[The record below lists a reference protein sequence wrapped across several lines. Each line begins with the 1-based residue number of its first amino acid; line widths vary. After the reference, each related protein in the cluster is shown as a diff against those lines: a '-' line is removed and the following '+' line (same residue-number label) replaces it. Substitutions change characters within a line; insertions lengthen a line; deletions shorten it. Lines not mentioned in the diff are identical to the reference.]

1 MTIVQNLLPLEL
13 TSIFW
18 DLGMFIWPSLNSPK
32 LMEIDTL
39 PERNG
44 ELVPKFHDP
53 DLT

>member
-1 MTIVQNLLPLEL
+1 MLPLEL

-18 DLGMFIWPSLNSPK
+18 DLGMFIWPYIILPK
-32 LMEIDTL
+32 LMKIDPL